1 MTKRVTNVGSHDGMV
16 DITDLKSVAVRRP
29 GSSPGGSTT
38 LKSLHKMYTNIFTNQ
53 RQCIPKDLPASVLKG
68 PGRLLH

>member
-38 LKSLHKMYTNIFTNQ
+38 LKSLHKIYLLTSVSVHLKIYQ
-53 RQCIPKDLPASVLKG
+53 RPS
-68 PGRLLH
+68 